1 MPGRAFSFLCDIIF
15 NMNAENFLQEKG
27 TDYPTQ
33 PQGRVE
39 EYPPEPHPRVE
50 EYGQEKGTDYPTQP
64 PSGPRFPWKKV
75 VWFSVGAIVILGGVS
90 AYLFYKSGPFRISG
104 DKIIIR
110 DSSGGAI
117 EISTKGDLPDSFP
130 SDIPIYPD
138 ATLAP
143 SFVLIE
149 SDDPEQEG
157 SFYSWQAPAPLEDVG
172 FWYFEQLELN
182 GWDASRRQQT
192 SVSTLQVTVLKGER
206 GFILEL
212 KGVSSTRTDVSLI
225 FAEEFPQ

>member
-1 MPGRAFSFLCDIIF
+1 
-15 NMNAENFLQEKG
+15 MNAENFLQEKG
-27 TDYPTQ
+27 TDYPAE
-33 PQGRVE
+33 PQSDQQG
-39 EYPPEPHPRVE
+39 Y
-50 EYGQEKGTDYPTQP
+50 QMEKGTDYPAAP
-64 PSGPRFPWKKV
+64 DPSGPQFPWKKI
-75 VWFSVGAIVILGGVS
+75 VWFSVGAIVIIGGVV

-110 DSSGGAI
+110 DKAGGAI
-117 EISTKGDLPDSFP
+117 EISTKGDLPESFP
-130 SDIPIYPD
+130 SDIPIFPD

-172 FWYFEQLELN
+172 FWYLEQLELN
-182 GWDASRRQQT
+182 GWDIALRQQT
-192 SVSTLQVTVLKGER
+192 GVNTVQFTTLKNKR

-212 KGVSSTRTDVSLI
+212 RGVSSTRTDVSLI